1 MENQNY
7 YEEIEVDIK
16 ELIGV
21 ILKKFWVIFIITVLA
36 AIVAFTYSKFRITPQ
51 YESTTQIYILSKSDD
66 ANRVTYS
73 DLQVG
78 SQLTND
84 YMALVKSRPVLETVI
99 SELNLAVSNKSF
111 AKMIEVSNPSN
122 TRIISITARYSDPQ
136 IAKEIVDKIR
146 DASAEHIKQ
155 IMDIEDVNI
164 VEEGNIPMQKVSPNI
179 LQNTLIGGILGGI
192 VATLIVLVIYFLDD
206 TIKSSDDVER
216 YLGLSVLGSIP
227 IQTNEVTSRGKKN
240 RRGVKRKKTHK
251 KPKK

>member
-99 SELNLAVSNKSF
+99 SELNLDVNNKSF
-111 AKMIEVSNPSN
+111 AKMIEVSN
-122 TRIISITARYSDPQ
+122 Q
-136 IAKEIVDKIR
+136 L
-146 DASAEHIKQ
+146 
-155 IMDIEDVNI
+155 
-164 VEEGNIPMQKVSPNI
+164 I
-179 LQNTLIGGILGGI
+179 L
-192 VATLIVLVIYFLDD
+192 
-206 TIKSSDDVER
+206 E
-216 YLGLSVLGSIP
+216 
-227 IQTNEVTSRGKKN
+227 
-240 RRGVKRKKTHK
+240 
-251 KPKK
+251 